1 MYVCREATTKTV
13 VFVTT
18 SGEISID
25 ATGLTSVSATEFTG
39 VAEGWGTDDGYE
51 VINLTGSEIELPSD
65 YSGNVYMLIEDGD
78 SYRFDRIV

>member
-18 SGEISID
+18 SGEISIG
-25 ATGLTSVSATEFTG
+25 ATGLTSVTATEFTG

-65 YSGNVYMLIEDGD
+65 YSGNVYMLVEDGD

>member
-18 SGEISID
+18 SGEISIGT
-25 ATGLTSVSATEFTG
+25 TGLTSVTATEFTG

-65 YSGNVYMLIEDGD
+65 YSGNVYMLVEDGD

>member
-1 MYVCREATTKTV
+1 MYVCRNATSKNV

-18 SGEISID
+18 SGEISIT

-65 YSGNVYMLIEDGD
+65 YSGNVYMLVEDGD

>member
-18 SGEISID
+18 SGEISIG

-39 VAEGWGTDDGYE
+39 VAEGWGINDGYE

-65 YSGNVYMLIEDGD
+65 YSGNVYMLVEDGD

>member
-18 SGEISID
+18 SGEISIG

-65 YSGNVYMLIEDGD
+65 YSGNVYMLVEDGD